1 MQLIGYFI
9 LGNLPP
15 HLYGISHY
23 GDNIADEW
31 FIVFLLQQITKE
43 HSDLIARVAD
53 ADGEFILIEAANH
66 LPSWAEPETC
76 ENRVSITFYFY
87 LYISNILK

>member
-1 MQLIGYFI
+1 M

-15 HLYGISHY
+15 HLYGITHY

-43 HSDLIARVAD
+43 HSDLIARIAD
-53 ADGEFILIEAANH
+53 ADGEFILIEAANY
-66 LPSWAEPETC
+66 LPSWAEPEIC
-76 ENRVSITFYFY
+76 ENRVSTVTHSFLIHEFF
-87 LYISNILK
+87 